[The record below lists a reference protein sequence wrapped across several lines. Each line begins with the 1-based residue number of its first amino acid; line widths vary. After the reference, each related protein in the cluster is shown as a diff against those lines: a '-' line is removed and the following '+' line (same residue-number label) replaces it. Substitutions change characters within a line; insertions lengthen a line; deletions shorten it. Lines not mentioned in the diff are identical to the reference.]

1 MMQRFFG
8 PAQLMRTIVILAAS
22 SLLFAAAIVE
32 IPSRLWP
39 DSPLA
44 LLIVA
49 VVALLAQG
57 LLAARLFAAEPAPAP
72 TARPEPEARQTAR
85 SEGSRR
91 GNRRERTETPP
102 SGPPPAGG
110 ERETGSVKWFN
121 RSKGFGF
128 IIRDTGGEIFVH
140 QRSIRSDG
148 GNDGRRPSL
157 KDGQAVTFLVV
168 ERDKGLQAEDVA
180 PQS

>member
-1 MMQRFFG
+1 
-8 PAQLMRTIVILAAS
+8 MRTIVILAAS

-44 LLIVA
+44 LLVVA

-57 LLAARLFAAEPAPAP
+57 LLAARLVGAQPAAAP
-72 TARPEPEARQTAR
+72 TERPEPEARQPAR
-85 SEGSRR
+85 SGGSRR
-91 GNRRERTETPP
+91 GNHRERTETPP
-102 SGPPPAGG
+102 SGPPPAG

-140 QRSIRSDG
+140 QRSIRGEGS
-148 GNDGRRPSL
+148 NDGRRPSL

>member
-1 MMQRFFG
+1 
-8 PAQLMRTIVILAAS
+8 MRTIVILAAS

-39 DSPLA
+39 NSPLA
-44 LLIVA
+44 LLVVA
-49 VVALLAQG
+49 AVALLAQG
-57 LLAARLFAAEPAPAP
+57 LLAARLLTVQPAPAP
-72 TARPEPEARQTAR
+72 STREEPRQREATR
-85 SEGSRR
+85 SSGARR
-91 GNRRERTETPP
+91 GKPRETSETPP
-102 SGPPPAGG
+102 PGPPPAAG

-128 IIRDTGGEIFVH
+128 IIRDAGGEIFVH
-140 QRSIRSDG
+140 QRSIRADDSG
-148 GNDGRRPSL
+148 DGRRPAL
-157 KDGQAVTFLVV
+157 RDGQAVTFLVV